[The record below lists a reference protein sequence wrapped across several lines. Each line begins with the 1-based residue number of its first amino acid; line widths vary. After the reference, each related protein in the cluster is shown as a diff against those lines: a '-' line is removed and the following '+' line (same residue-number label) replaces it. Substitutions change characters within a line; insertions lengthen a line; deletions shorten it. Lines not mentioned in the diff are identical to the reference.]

1 LIYPFIMSSLLFT
14 PATLG
19 PLTLRNRSIRSAA
32 FEGMCPGHLVSK
44 DLIDYHV
51 SVARGGVGMTT
62 VAYAAVS
69 RSGLS
74 FDHQLWLRSEAV
86 PGLKRLT
93 DAVHR
98 EGAAAAIQI
107 GHCGLMAKKS
117 VSGGVCLSPSGGFNL
132 FGPTWSRAMKKEE
145 IQQVIRDFGEA
156 VKLAREAGFD
166 AVEVHAGHGYLISQ
180 FLSASINQRK
190 DLYGGSFENRARF
203 MMEVMREVMKV
214 AGEDMSVL
222 VKMNLRDGFK
232 GGMELDESVQVAKL
246 LEGEGVHALVLSG
259 GFVCR
264 APMYVMRGKMPVD
277 VMAKEMK
284 EKWMKPAVRWFG
296 NMLMRPEPFSEA
308 YFLSD
313 ALEMRKS
320 VMVPLVYVGGMV
332 SGIKIEEV
340 LSGGF
345 EFVQIAR
352 ALIHDPAFINK
363 LKTGEV
369 LVSGCNHANYCI
381 AVMYS
386 GKMGCYQ
393 HQINLPEG
401 LKRKLDQSSA
411 KG

>member
-145 IQQVIRDFGEA
+145 IQQVIWDFGEA